1 MAKNPL
7 ALLLF
12 IAFLFLSL
20 DLRAEDSNQIIQNQ
34 KQLDDK
40 LEVDREFLE
49 DVEEED
55 QKELEV
61 EMEHLITLAGE
72 FYDREMERYEKA

>member
-1 MAKNPL
+1 MAKNFL
-7 ALLLF
+7 TLLLF

-20 DLRAEDSNQIIQNQ
+20 NLRAEDSNQIIQNQ

-49 DVEEED
+49 DVEKKI
-55 QKELEV
+55 KEKNVPIKE
-61 EMEHLITLAGE
+61 
-72 FYDREMERYEKA
+72 

>member
-1 MAKNPL
+1 MAKNL
-7 ALLLF
+7 LTLLLF

-20 DLRAEDSNQIIQNQ
+20 NLRAEDSNQIIQNQ

-49 DVEEED
+49 DVEKKIKDKALPLKEED
-55 QKELEV
+55 F
-61 EMEHLITLAGE
+61 LA
-72 FYDREMERYEKA
+72 KKKCNIINQIK

>member
-7 ALLLF
+7 ALFLF
-12 IAFLFLSL
+12 IIFLFLSL
-20 DLRAEDSNQIIQNQ
+20 DLRAGDTNQIIQNQ

-49 DVEEED
+49 DVEKKPKTKLCY
-55 QKELEV
+55 Q
-61 EMEHLITLAGE
+61 T
-72 FYDREMERYEKA
+72 EKKIFLLKKNAISSIK

>member
-1 MAKNPL
+1 MAKNLL

-49 DVEEED
+49 DVEKKIKDEALLLRKEED
-55 QKELEV
+55 FLTKKECN
-61 EMEHLITLAGE
+61 II
-72 FYDREMERYEKA
+72 K

>member
-7 ALLLF
+7 ALFLF
-12 IAFLFLSL
+12 IIFLFLSL
-20 DLRAEDSNQIIQNQ
+20 DLRAGDTNQIIQNQ

-49 DVEEED
+49 DVEKKN
-55 QKELEV
+55 QRRSSVIKQRRR
-61 EMEHLITLAGE
+61 
-72 FYDREMERYEKA
+72 FSY